1 VDFLFY
7 LGLAAFLFYFLSG
20 LDLVR
25 GNRSIRSLAAMPTAL
40 PPNPPKVSLVVAAR
54 NEERNIARA
63 MGSLLRLDYPDYE
76 LLVVNDRSEDR
87 TGVILEGLSARD
99 PRLRVIQVTGLPKGW
114 LGKNHAL
121 WIGARAAA
129 GELLLFCDA
138 DIVME
143 PPVLSRA
150 VSYLL
155 EGGTD
160 HLAVTPVLEMPS
172 LFLDMFGASFILFFC
187 MFARPWK
194 ARDPKSRCHIG
205 IGAFNLVRA
214 AAYWKAGGHLRIAL
228 RPDDDM
234 KLGKIMKLAGFR
246 QETAYGGGLLLV
258 EWYATL
264 GELVRG
270 LEKNAFAGVDY
281 RLSVLL
287 PGAFCHLAASVW
299 PYFALFLTTGATRAV
314 YAAVVALITLIFV
327 DSVGF
332 HGTKRWYAVA
342 FPCTALLF
350 SYILLRTAFLNLAHG
365 GITWRGTFYPLK
377 ELRANKV

>member
-1 VDFLFY
+1 MDFLFY
-7 LGLAAFLFYFLSG
+7 LGVAVFLAYLLFG
-20 LDLVR
+20 LDLAR

-40 PPNPPKVSLVVAAR
+40 PPHPPKVSLVVAAR
-54 NEERNIARA
+54 NEERNIAQA
-63 MGSLLRLDYPDYE
+63 LGSLLRLDYPDYE
-76 LLVVNDRSEDR
+76 LLVVNDRSEDA
-87 TGVILEGLSARD
+87 TGRILAELSAQD
-99 PRLRVIQVTGLPKGW
+99 PRLRVIEVARLPAGW

-121 WIGARAAA
+121 WTGARAAA
-129 GELLLFCDA
+129 GELLLFSDA
-138 DIVME
+138 DIIME

-155 EGGTD
+155 EEGID
-160 HLAVTPVLEMPS
+160 HLAVTPVLEMPG

-194 ARDPKSRCHIG
+194 ARDPGSRCHIG
-205 IGAFNLVRA
+205 IGAFNLVRS
-214 AAYWKAGGHLRIAL
+214 AAYWRVGGHRRIAL

-234 KLGKIMKLAGFR
+234 KLGKILKRGGFR
-246 QETAYGGGLLLV
+246 QECAYGGGLLLV

-264 GELVRG
+264 GELIRG

-287 PGAFCHLAASVW
+287 LGALCQVAASVW
-299 PYFALFLTTGATRAV
+299 PYLAVFLTTGATRGV
-314 YAAVVALITLIFV
+314 YLAVVTLITLIFV

-332 HGTKRWYAVA
+332 HRAKRWYAIA
-342 FPCTALLF
+342 FPGTALLF
-350 SYILLRTAFLNLAHG
+350 IYILLRTAFLNLAHG

>member
-1 VDFLFY
+1 MDFLGY
-7 LGLAAFLFYFLSG
+7 LGVAVFLVYLLFG
-20 LDLVR
+20 LDLAR
-25 GNRSIRSLAAMPTAL
+25 GNRSIRSLAAMRSAL
-40 PPNPPKVSLVVAAR
+40 PPRPPKVSLVVAAR
-54 NEERNIARA
+54 NEERNIAHAIR
-63 MGSLLRLDYPDYE
+63 SLLRLDYPDYE
-76 LLVVNDRSEDR
+76 LLVVNDRSEDG
-87 TGVILEGLSARD
+87 TGAILAQLSAAE
-99 PRLRVIQVTGLPKGW
+99 PRLRVIQLEQLPAGW

-121 WIGARAAA
+121 WVGARAAA
-129 GELLLFCDA
+129 GDLLLFSDA
-138 DIVME
+138 DIVMK

-155 EGGTD
+155 EAGAD
-160 HLAVTPVLEMPS
+160 HLAVTPELEMPG

-205 IGAFNLVRA
+205 IGAFNLVRS
-214 AAYWKAGGHLRIAL
+214 AAYWKVGGHRSIAL

-234 KLGKIMKLAGFR
+234 KLGKILKLGGFR
-246 QETAYGGGLLLV
+246 QECAYGGGLLLV

-264 GELVRG
+264 GELIRG

-287 PGAFCHLAASVW
+287 LGALCHVTASVW
-299 PYFALFLTTGATRAV
+299 PYLAIFLTTGATRAV

-332 HGTKRWYAVA
+332 HGAKRWYAVA

-350 SYILLRTAFLNLAHG
+350 IFILLRTACLNLVQG